1 MPKFKGHPQR
11 RTKKLKHKSTLKFK
25 KKFSKKK
32 KIYNGKSGGS
42 DSSNDTQTSL
52 LQEALGKDLLI
63 SDSSSS
69 VNLSDNNNPKSRK
82 KRNSKSNFII
92 IPDSQGYLLSKKN
105 RAALGQK
112 YKTINPITQ
121 ENEESGLVRVYEG
134 NTAEEAR
141 TNAIKG
147 LRKKPSSKKG
157 KKKSLK
163 PIYKPEKSDIWDESD
178 LRDPFNLDNHPA
190 RSYFRSKLYVDGR
203 KKYNSDS

>member
-52 LQEALGKDLLI
+52 LQEALKQDLEI

-69 VNLSDNNNPKSRK
+69 VDLSDNNSK
-82 KRNSKSNFII
+82 KRYAMNMLKKTPKKSNKKII
-92 IPDSQGYLLSKKN
+92 IPDW
-105 RAALGQK
+105 RADNG
-112 YKTINPITQ
+112 
-121 ENEESGLVRVYEG
+121 VRVVYG
-134 NTAEEAR
+134 NTVKEAR

-178 LRDPFNLDNHPA
+178 LSDPFNLDNHPA
-190 RSYFRSKLYVDGR
+190 SSYLGSKLYVDGR

>member
-1 MPKFKGHPQR
+1 MPKFKGRPYSAR
-11 RTKKLKHKSTLKFK
+11 KYTKKLKHKSTLKFK

-32 KIYNGKSGGS
+32 KIYNRKSGGS

-52 LQEALGKDLLI
+52 LQEALKQDLEI

-69 VNLSDNNNPKSRK
+69 VDLSDNNSK
-82 KRNSKSNFII
+82 KRYAMNMLKKTPKKSNKKII
-92 IPDSQGYLLSKKN
+92 IPDW
-105 RAALGQK
+105 RADNG
-112 YKTINPITQ
+112 
-121 ENEESGLVRVYEG
+121 VRVVYG
-134 NTAEEAR
+134 NTVKEAR

-163 PIYKPEKSDIWDESD
+163 PIYKPEKSDIWDESY
-178 LRDPFNLDNHPA
+178 LRDPFNLRNHPA
-190 RSYFRSKLYVDGR
+190 SSYLGSKLYVDGR